1 MRKLLPV
8 LIAALAA
15 WPTFAS
21 ASPQKDVV
29 IRFYELREKTL
40 DQRGT
45 TQDVDGLL
53 SLLTDRVKFEHPTAS
68 VTMTKAE
75 ARSGMLAHLREGRNA
90 KYTLR
95 RARFANDF
103 AVVEFVLE
111 YTVEGKK
118 IAHAGVATFEFNGGK
133 ISRVA
138 EY

>member
-1 MRKLLPV
+1 MRRLLSV

-15 WPTFAS
+15 LPTFAS
-21 ASPQKDVV
+21 ASPQKDAV
-29 IRFYELREKTL
+29 IRFYELRERTL

-45 TQDVDGLL
+45 TRDVDGLL
-53 SLLTDRVKFEHPTAS
+53 SLLTDQARFEHPTAS
-68 VTMTKAE
+68 VTMTKAQ

-95 RARFANDF
+95 HARFANDF

-111 YTVEGKK
+111 YTVEGKE
-118 IAHAGVATFEFNGGK
+118 IARAGVATFEFNGGK

>member
-1 MRKLLPV
+1 MRKLLSV

-21 ASPQKDVV
+21 ASPRKDAV

-45 TQDVDGLL
+45 IRDVDGLL
-53 SLLTDRVKFEHPTAS
+53 SLLTDQARFEHPTAS
-68 VTMTKAE
+68 VTMTKAQ

-90 KYTLR
+90 SYTLR
-95 RARFANDF
+95 RARFGNDF

-118 IAHAGVATFEFNGGK
+118 IAHAGVATFEFSGGK